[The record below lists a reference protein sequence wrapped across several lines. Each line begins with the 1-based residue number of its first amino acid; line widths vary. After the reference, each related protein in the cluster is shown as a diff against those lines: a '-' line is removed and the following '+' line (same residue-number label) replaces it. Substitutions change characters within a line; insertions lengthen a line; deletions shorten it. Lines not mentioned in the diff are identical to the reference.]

1 MLSLDMNARPQALLR
16 SLVGVIFL
24 LLPALAQQP
33 AAAPQPSATPTETLS
48 HPNERTP
55 RAPGPPDL
63 PAEDAPA
70 AARYQEVPA
79 LPPTSDPKEIIRRA
93 VAADDRSTKLERYY
107 TYQNRQVTKRL
118 DKKGGEKSEEIMT
131 YDITVYY
138 GEQYSRLIQKNDK
151 PLTEKEQ
158 KKEDEKLNKFLE
170 KRKNESEEDRRK
182 RLAREE
188 KDREQAKAFTK
199 DVMNAYDFRL
209 LADEKVDGRDVYL
222 IEAIPRKEFRP
233 TQPHADML
241 AKLQGKIWI
250 DKNDYG
256 VAKLEVEAID
266 TISFGWFLARLH
278 KGAHFNLEQTRI
290 NNEVWLPK
298 SFAVTASARLLLLKN
313 EAFAAEGTFSNYKK
327 FSTSVR
333 ILPGVK
339 EVEEPPEKKE

>member
-1 MLSLDMNARPQALLR
+1 MEK
-16 SLVGVIFL
+16 I
-24 LLPALAQQP
+24 
-33 AAAPQPSATPTETLS
+33 
-48 HPNERTP
+48 
-55 RAPGPPDL
+55 PD
-63 PAEDAPA
+63 
-70 AARYQEVPA
+70 

-93 VAADDRSTKLERYY
+93 VAADDRSSKLERYY

-151 PLTEKEQ
+151 PLTDKEQ
-158 KKEDEKLNKFLE
+158 KKEDEKLNKFLD
-170 KRKNESEEDRRK
+170 KRKNESDEDRRK

-199 DVMNAYDFRL
+199 DVMNAYAFRL
-209 LADEKVDGRDVYL
+209 LADEKVDGRDVYV
-222 IEAIPRKEFRP
+222 IAATPRKDFRP

-241 AKLQGKIWI
+241 TKLIGKIWI

-298 SFAVTASARLLLLKN
+298 SFAVTASARLLLVKN

-339 EVEEPPEKKE
+339 EVEEPPAKKE